1 MMREEGP
8 RRLEQ
13 IGHLER
19 GWMSEPFKT
28 ARAESSTIGA

>member
-13 IGHLER
+13 IGHL